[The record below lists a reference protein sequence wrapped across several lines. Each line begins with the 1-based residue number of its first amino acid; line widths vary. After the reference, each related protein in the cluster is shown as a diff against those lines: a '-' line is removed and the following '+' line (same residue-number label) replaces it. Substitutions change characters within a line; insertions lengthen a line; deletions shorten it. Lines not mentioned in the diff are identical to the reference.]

1 MIGRTLGLSP
11 GLSPTG
17 IRFGD
22 WPGGLLLLMPLLLL
36 RCTRD
41 CTSVPPYLPPVSLHW
56 ARYLTDPP
64 AWPATPM
71 TGGGDGDG
79 FSDLW
84 APAIEPPC
92 RLSSLDLQSTPAPR
106 PRSCSCPRRRG
117 LTASGLSEHE
127 HHLHRSL
134 VIFPKLQGW
143 WWPHGWKCDLQER
156 YRPWEGGFCLRGTFG
171 CWQSSIVIGRRRQ
184 RG

>member
-1 MIGRTLGLSP
+1 MISLCLSLGLRSNDRAYSGP
-11 GLSPTG
+11 IS
-17 IRFGD
+17 
-22 WPGGLLLLMPLLLL
+22 WPQSCWNKLWRLAGRVAAPNASAAPAVHA
-36 RCTRD
+36 D

-79 FSDLW
+79 FRDLW

-92 RLSSLDLQSTPAPR
+92 RLSSLALQSTPAPR
-106 PRSCSCPRRRG
+106 PRSRSCSCPRRRG

-134 VIFPKLQGW
+134 VVFPKLQGW
-143 WWPHGWKCDLQER
+143 WWPHGWK
-156 YRPWEGGFCLRGTFG
+156 
-171 CWQSSIVIGRRRQ
+171 
-184 RG
+184 

>member
-1 MIGRTLGLSP
+1 MIGRTLDLSP
-11 GLSPTG
+11 GLSPAG
-17 IRFGD
+17 ISFGD

-79 FSDLW
+79 FRDLW

-92 RLSSLDLQSTPAPR
+92 RLSSLALQSTPAPR
-106 PRSCSCPRRRG
+106 PRSRSCSCPRRRG
-117 LTASGLSEHE
+117 LTASGLSEQE

-143 WWPHGWKCDLQER
+143 
-156 YRPWEGGFCLRGTFG
+156 
-171 CWQSSIVIGRRRQ
+171 
-184 RG
+184 

>member
-1 MIGRTLGLSP
+1 MIGRTLDLSP
-11 GLSPTG
+11 GLSPAG
-17 IRFGD
+17 ISFGD

-79 FSDLW
+79 FRDLW

-92 RLSSLDLQSTPAPR
+92 RLSSLALQSTPAPR
-106 PRSCSCPRRRG
+106 PRSRSCSYPRRRG

-134 VIFPKLQGW
+134 VVFPKLQGW
-143 WWPHGWKCDLQER
+143 WCPHG
-156 YRPWEGGFCLRGTFG
+156 
-171 CWQSSIVIGRRRQ
+171 
-184 RG
+184 